1 LPRADRGSRSRLGE
15 PRHDLAGLAVA
26 GLEREDAA
34 VLAERPGPGAGL
46 EISAGPGHPPL
57 DVARLPLH
65 EPLPLRQALHVLLG
79 LPETLGELDAIR
91 DRPRVEGDR
100 PAIGFEGPRPIP
112 RRIERLPVREV
123 ARGVERPFGERTVPL
138 RARGRPLSLVAQLL
152 GE

>member
-1 LPRADRGSRSRLGE
+1 
-15 PRHDLAGLAVA
+15 
-26 GLEREDAA
+26 
-34 VLAERPGPGAGL
+34 
-46 EISAGPGHPPL
+46 
-57 DVARLPLH
+57 ARLLLD

-152 GE
+152 GEGAPVARRRERGVGAQPRGDDRAEGW